1 MTESFRIVT
10 DGPGWVLLA
19 VWFGKER
26 VIHRGSVIGCIA
38 KRQEIISA
46 TE

>member
-19 VWFGKER
+19 VWYGQER
-26 VIHRGSVIGCIA
+26 VIWRGSVFGCIA

-46 TE
+46 TQ